1 MKDIIDV
8 TQATESGLFIIGG
21 VDLAA
26 AAEASKRLSQPVL
39 YISGEDTLQKS
50 VELVGHQAGIG
61 ISELNTG
68 KLEPDDWDKLI
79 TAAEE
84 VGEIALYIDTD
95 STSHD
100 ELKLAVFE
108 VRRKL
113 GIRHIFIC
121 DTIPSEELDSIAVEM
136 GALIFI

>member
-50 VELVGHQAGIG
+50 VELVAHQAGIG

-84 VGEIALYIDTD
+84 VGEIALYVDSD
-95 STSHD
+95 STSVD
-100 ELKLAVFE
+100 EIRLAAIE
-108 VRRKL
+108 ARQNL
-113 GIRHIFIC
+113 DIRHIFIGERARSK
-121 DTIPSEELDSIAVEM
+121 DLDAIAIET
-136 GALIFI
+136 GARIFI